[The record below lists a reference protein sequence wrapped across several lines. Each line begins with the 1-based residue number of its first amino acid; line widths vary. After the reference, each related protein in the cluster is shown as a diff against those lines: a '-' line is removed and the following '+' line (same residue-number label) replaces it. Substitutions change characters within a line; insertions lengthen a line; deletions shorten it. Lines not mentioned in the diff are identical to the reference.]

1 MTHADQGQP
10 ATLLQVEDL
19 KKHFAMRSGYLRTSL
34 SVRAVDGVS
43 FDIGRGETLGLVGES
58 GCGKSTVGRAIVRL
72 IEPTSGS
79 IRLDGKDIALLEAAE
94 MRAACK
100 QVQIIFQD
108 PYSSLNPRMTA
119 GRIVSEPLR
128 LHGVAQGE
136 ALHEQVDALFE
147 RVGLAP
153 SRSSDYPHEFSGGQR
168 QRLGI
173 ARALALRPDLVV
185 CDEPVS
191 ALDMSVQ
198 AQVVNLLMDLQEEYG
213 LSYLFIA
220 HDLAV
225 VQHVSHQ
232 IAVMY
237 LGRIVEL
244 TDKHTLFQ
252 SPAHPYTEALL
263 AAVPIPDPKTNRAE
277 RRIVEGDVP
286 SPINPPSGCHF
297 HPRCPF
303 AMARCRSESPV
314 LGEIAPGH
322 VVACHLHDDE
332 TGRASVYSRSQIAE
346 DVHGQ
351 A

>member
-1 MTHADQGQP
+1 MTHSGQGQLTP
-10 ATLLQVEDL
+10 LLQVEDL
-19 KKHFAMRSGYLRTSL
+19 KKHFVMRSGYFRAAL

-58 GCGKSTVGRAIVRL
+58 GCGKSTVGQAIVRL
-72 IEPTSGS
+72 IEPTAGS
-79 IRLDGKDIALLEAAE
+79 IRLNGKDVALLDTAD
-94 MRAACK
+94 MRAARK

-108 PYSSLNPRMTA
+108 PHSSLDPRMTA

-128 LHGVAQGE
+128 LHGAANGE
-136 ALHEQVDALFE
+136 ALHERVDALFE

-153 SRSSDYPHEFSGGQR
+153 SRSTDYPHEFSGGQR

-173 ARALALRPDLVV
+173 ARALALRPELVV

-198 AQVVNLLMDLQEEYG
+198 AQVVNLLMDLQEENR
-213 LSYLFIA
+213 LSYLFVA

-225 VQHVSHQ
+225 VQHASHR

-237 LGRIVEL
+237 FGRIVEL
-244 TDKHTLFQ
+244 TDRQTLFR

-263 AAVPIPDPKTNRAE
+263 AAVPVPDPKTKRAE
-277 RRIVEGDVP
+277 RLILEGDVP
-286 SPINPPSGCHF
+286 SPIDPPRGCHF
-297 HPRCPF
+297 HPRCPY
-303 AMARCRSESPV
+303 AMARCRSESPT
-314 LGEIAPGH
+314 LQEITPGQL
-322 VVACHLHDDE
+322 VACHLHDGD
-332 TGRASVYSRSQIAE
+332 TYHASDPTRDPVAGSH
-346 DVHGQ
+346 DGQ